1 MWMRYADKKYRMNIF
16 SILVFFLFSCEYLR
30 LKLIYSF
37 GWFVV
42 NDFHRQTHITQKI
55 ISNFKLFNALVMIII
70 EMNLQEFIFSS
81 RDLKWRKKH
90 INNAWSRIQFTLYP
104 WMLLEDIWCYKMS
117 FSSNFDFILKA
128 NSTLCYILRTYHI
141 LRKLF
146 SLHICIV
153 I

>member
-1 MWMRYADKKYRMNIF
+1 MRYADKKYRMNIF

-81 RDLKWRKKH
+81 RDLK
-90 INNAWSRIQFTLYP
+90 
-104 WMLLEDIWCYKMS
+104 
-117 FSSNFDFILKA
+117 
-128 NSTLCYILRTYHI
+128 
-141 LRKLF
+141 
-146 SLHICIV
+146 
-153 I
+153 